1 MRDKRRGGGWRRRT
15 WRDMYM
21 EYVLFSDKNVVRRSI
36 RELDFGTK
44 VVLEAISLHPTHF
57 FFDDIMYLLDVE
69 KAHNALLSP
78 PEYDEAA
85 MNQFTERCHCLARM
99 LYHQSRQQL
108 RRVCKDKLKLL
119 MKAAM
124 IVKVADIDGCYELD
138 SFIRQVALSLFRN
151 PLDD

>member
-1 MRDKRRGGGWRRRT
+1 MICDRSGNNPRSLALLAKMIKNDKEMTGYVTVEDFEEMLHDSDSPEGQTRT
-15 WRDMYM
+15 EM
-21 EYVLFSDKNVVRRSI
+21 ENVVRRSI

-85 MNQFTERCHCLARM
+85 MNQFTERCQCLARM

-119 MKAAM
+119 MKAAT
-124 IVKVADIDGCYELD
+124 V
-138 SFIRQVALSLFRN
+138 
-151 PLDD
+151 